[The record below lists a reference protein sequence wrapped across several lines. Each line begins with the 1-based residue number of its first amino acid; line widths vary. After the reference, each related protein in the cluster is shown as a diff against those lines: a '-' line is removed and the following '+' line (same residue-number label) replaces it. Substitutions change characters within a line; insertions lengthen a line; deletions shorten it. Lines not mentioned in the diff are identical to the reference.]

1 MADKYTLSTAVL
13 PRERETSITAR
24 IIRTISI
31 SMSITEL
38 DSLIQTFGRT
48 GDELTPI
55 ERTIQQE
62 FINAVEEL
70 R

>member
-1 MADKYTLSTAVL
+1 MADKYPLPTPA
-13 PRERETSITAR
+13 PREKETSITAR

-31 SMSITEL
+31 SMSISEL

-48 GDELTPI
+48 GDELTPT
-55 ERTIQQE
+55 ERTIQRE
-62 FINAVEEL
+62 FITAVEEL